1 VPLVEVVTLVRASP
15 EVVFDLELD
24 ADVHAASMSRS
35 GETATTSTGRPGL
48 DHGDTVT
55 FAARHFG
62 LTWTLVGRITEYDRP
77 HRFVDE
83 QVSGPFRVLRHEHLF
98 EAVDQQTT
106 RMTDRLRFEAPLGPL
121 GAVVGRLVL
130 VPYLRSLLRE
140 RGAHVRSL
148 AEGQPPEAPRR
159 RR

>member
-1 VPLVEVVTLVRASP
+1 VPLVQVVTLIRERP
-15 EVVFDLELD
+15 EVVFDLERD
-24 ADVHAASMSRS
+24 AGVHAASMARS
-35 GETATTSTGRPGL
+35 GETATTSTGRPTL
-48 DHGDTVT
+48 EHGDTVT
-55 FAARHFG
+55 FTARHFG
-62 LTWTLVGRITEYDRP
+62 VTWTLSGRITEYDRP

-83 QVSGPFRVLRHEHLF
+83 QVAGPFRAMRHEHLF
-98 EAVDQQTT
+98 AAIDERTT

-121 GAVVGRLVL
+121 GAAVGRLVL
-130 VPYLRSLLRE
+130 APYLRSLLRE